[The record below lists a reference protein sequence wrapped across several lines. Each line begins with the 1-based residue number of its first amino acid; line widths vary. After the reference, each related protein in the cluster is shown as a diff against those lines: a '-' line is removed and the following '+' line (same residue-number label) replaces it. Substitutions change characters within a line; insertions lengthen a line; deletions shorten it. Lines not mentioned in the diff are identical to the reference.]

1 MGELSFLLDTCTLL
15 WWWSSPPELSPKC
28 LSLLKDP
35 SNRIYVS
42 AASAW
47 EIATKTRIG
56 KLPSGS
62 HILEAWQER
71 LAKDGFSELPI
82 STRHAIKA
90 GLLPGAH
97 RDPFDRM
104 LAAQGL
110 LEALPI
116 LTSDPQIAGLG
127 AEMRW

>member
-1 MGELSFLLDTCTLL
+1 MGELSFLLDTCTL
-15 WWWSSPPELSPKC
+15 
-28 LSLLKDP
+28 
-35 SNRIYVS
+35 
-42 AASAW
+42 
-47 EIATKTRIG
+47 
-56 KLPSGS
+56 
-62 HILEAWQER
+62 
-71 LAKDGFSELPI
+71 FSELPI

-104 LAAQGL
+104 LAAQSL
-110 LEALPI
+110 LESLPI